1 MTILDDITN
10 VLQLGGCVVM
20 GIGVAPER
28 YRLLLEGATNQDYM
42 IIGKKD
48 SADAKFIVLK
58 MSGEQ
63 LSPKSITVAGLEI
76 EIYLISGNEQF
87 RQNQ

>member
-1 MTILDDITN
+1 MTVLDDITN
-10 VLQLGGCVVM
+10 ILQLGGCVVM

-42 IIGKKD
+42 VIGKKD
-48 SADAKFIVLK
+48 SGDAKFIASK

-63 LSPKSITVAGLEI
+63 LSPKSVTVAGLEM
-76 EIYLISGNEQF
+76 EIYLISGNEQL